1 MITGER
7 PIEPDLTALPREAQA
22 LIDSF
27 RDRYPFSFDPFQEDS
42 IRLIAEGSS
51 VIVSA
56 PTGAGKTLIAE
67 FAIYRALAHQ
77 ARIAYTTPLKALS
90 NQKYAD
96 FTRQWGERTVGI
108 LTGDV
113 KVNPRAPLTV
123 MTTEILRNKFYAG
136 QSEGLAYVVLDEC
149 HYMGNEGRGTVWE
162 EIIINCPPEVQLIAL
177 SATVS
182 NIGEIAEWIGQTH
195 RPIRAIYHPIRP
207 VPLQY
212 VLCDKDGQLW
222 PPQQASVQR
231 ILRTSHAGRGISDAR
246 IGRPWERRRD
256 RGHRPFRRRALE
268 ERVVI
273 AVLQARR
280 WLPTIYFIF
289 SRSGCER
296 ALSRFLARNEPLLSA
311 DRRED
316 VEEAI
321 RKTLLDYPSIIPES
335 DLNRLILEGLRH
347 GVGLHHA
354 GILPALKR
362 LTEVLFERGLV
373 QVVFATETM
382 SLGIHMPAKSVV
394 IGGLRKRSDLG
405 FRSLTVGELTQMAGR
420 AGRRGIDPEGTC
432 VLALD
437 APEMAEDA
445 VRLVHGS
452 PEPIESR
459 FRIGYSS
466 AALLIEAHREPEA
479 IRKTIEKSFG
489 QFQNRRRIEGI
500 KREKE
505 GLIRRM
511 AEAEGM
517 ASPCCKLATLID
529 YRQQRTAVEEER
541 ERIRSLRVATAR
553 AGRRRGRGQGSG
565 GGGGRGGSSL
575 AFFCGEGAE
584 EARAKLDAMSLSLSQ
599 ISCHR
604 CRERA
609 LRERQLKQ
617 SRRLGQALDA
627 HRRTLQQL
635 QDSYW
640 EQFLRVVAVLQH
652 FGYLEEERLSPE
664 GRLIASLRH
673 DNELLVARVAFSG
686 LLERLSPEELAAF
699 LSCLVEE
706 PRSSESLVAKHF
718 LRDQAHLRRRVK
730 MLEELSQELDKVQ
743 RSYQVPLPVFM
754 HTTYLAATH
763 RWVSGE
769 DDWLALVEQSF
780 GGHEGDLIRAFRR
793 LIDLCR
799 QLEESP
805 ELPAELQQRLSLA
818 IKMLDRGIVLESALI

>member
-1 MITGER
+1 MEKAESS
-7 PIEPDLTALPREAQA
+7 IEPVSAALPRDAQA

-27 RDRYPFSFDPFQEDS
+27 RDRYLFSFDPFQEEA
-42 IRLIAEGSS
+42 IRLIAEGNS

-77 ARIAYTTPLKALS
+77 DRIAYTTPLKALS

-96 FTRQWGERTVGI
+96 FTRQWGEGMVGI

-113 KVNPRAPLTV
+113 KVNPRAPLVV

-162 EIIINCPPEVQLIAL
+162 EIIINCPPEVQLVAL

-182 NIGEIAEWIGQTH
+182 NIGEIAEWISQTH
-195 RPIRAIYHPIRP
+195 RPIRAIHHPERP

-212 VLCDKDGQLW
+212 LLCDKDGQLW
-222 PPQQASVQR
+222 PAEPASAQR
-231 ILRTSHAGRGISDAR
+231 ILRRLSAARGSSDER
-246 IGRPWERRRD
+246 IVRPWERHRH
-256 RGHRPFRRRALE
+256 RGHRPFRRSPLDVGVA
-268 ERVVI
+268 I
-273 AVLQARR
+273 KVLQARR
-280 WLPTIYFIF
+280 WLPAIYFIF
-289 SRSGCER
+289 SRNGCER
-296 ALSRFLARNEPLLSA
+296 ALSRFLDRKEPLLDP
-311 DRRED
+311 DRSEE

-321 RKTLLDYPSIIPES
+321 RRTRLDYPSIVPES
-335 DLNRLILEGLRH
+335 DLNRLILDGLRR
-347 GVGLHHA
+347 GIGLHHA

-405 FRSLTVGELTQMAGR
+405 FRGLTVGELTQMAGR

-432 VLALD
+432 LLALES
-437 APEMAEDA
+437 PEAAEDG
-445 VRLVHGS
+445 VRLVQGA

-489 QFQNRRRIEGI
+489 QFQNRRKIETI
-500 KREKE
+500 RMEQE
-505 GLIRRM
+505 RLIRRM

-517 ASPCCKLATLID
+517 ASPCCDLATLIE
-529 YRQQRTAVEEER
+529 YRDRRAAVEQER
-541 ERIRSLRVATAR
+541 ERLRNLRVATAR
-553 AGRRRGRGQGSG
+553 ARRGRGRS
-565 GGGGRGGSSL
+565 RSSDRRPNSSL
-575 AFFCGEGAE
+575 AFFWGESTE
-584 EARAKLDAMSLSLSQ
+584 ERRAKLDAMTLSLSQ
-599 ISCHR
+599 MPCHR
-604 CRERA
+604 CPERA
-609 LRERQLKQ
+609 MRERQLKQ
-617 SRRLGQALDA
+617 SRRLGQVLES
-627 HRRTLQQL
+627 HRKTLQHL

-640 EQFLRVVAVLQH
+640 EQFLQVVAVLQH
-652 FGYLEEERLSPE
+652 FGYLEDGRLSPE
-664 GRLIASLRH
+664 GSLIASLRH

-686 LLERLSPEELAAF
+686 LLQGLSREELAAL
-699 LSCLVEE
+699 LSCFLEE
-706 PRSSESLVAKHF
+706 PRATEGLVAKLF
-718 LRDQAHLRRRVK
+718 FRDQAHLRRRVK
-730 MLEELSQELDKVQ
+730 MLEEVSQEVDKVQ
-743 RSYQVPLPVFM
+743 RLYQVPRPVFM

-780 GGHEGDLIRAFRR
+780 GGHEGDLVRAFRR

-805 ELPAELQQRLSLA
+805 LLPAELQQTLSRA
-818 IKMLDRGIVLESALI
+818 IEMLDRGIVFESALI

>member
-1 MITGER
+1 MTGER
-7 PIEPDLTALPREAQA
+7 PIEPASTSLPQDEQA
-22 LIDSF
+22 LVDSF
-27 RDRYPFSFDPFQEDS
+27 RDRYPFSLDSFQEEA
-42 IRLIAEGSS
+42 IRLIAEDNS

-77 ARIAYTTPLKALS
+77 HRIAYTTPLKALS

-96 FTRQWGERTVGI
+96 FTRQYGDGLVGI

-113 KVNPRAPLTV
+113 KVNPRAPLIV

-162 EIIINCPPEVQLIAL
+162 EIVINCPPEVQLVAL

-182 NIGEIAEWIGQTH
+182 NIGEIAEWISQTH
-195 RPIRAIYHPIRP
+195 RPIRAIHHPIRP

-212 VLCDKDGQLW
+212 LLCDKDGQLW
-222 PPQQASVQR
+222 PPEPASVQR
-231 ILRTSHAGRGISDAR
+231 ILRGSTSGRGFSSDRVA
-246 IGRPWERRRD
+246 RPWERRREH
-256 RGHRPFRRRALE
+256 GHRAFRRRPLE
-268 ERVVI
+268 VSVAI
-273 AVLQARR
+273 AVLKSRR
-280 WLPTIYFIF
+280 WLPAIYFIF

-296 ALSRFLARNEPLLSA
+296 ALSRFLERNEPLLDSA
-311 DRRED
+311 RAEE
-316 VEEAI
+316 VEKAI
-321 RKTLLDYPSIIPES
+321 GRTLFEYPSIVPES
-335 DLNRLILEGLRH
+335 DLNRLILNGLRR

-405 FRSLTVGELTQMAGR
+405 FRSLSVGELTQMGGR

-432 VLALD
+432 LLALD
-437 APEMAEDA
+437 SAEAAEDA
-445 VRLVHGS
+445 VRLVRGE

-466 AALLIEAHREPEA
+466 AALLIESHREPEA
-479 IRKTIEKSFG
+479 IRKTIERSFG
-489 QFQNRRRIEGI
+489 QFQNRRKIEAI
-500 KREKE
+500 RVEQE
-505 GLIRRM
+505 RLIRRM

-517 ASPCCKLATLID
+517 TSPCCELATLFR
-529 YRQQRTAVEEER
+529 YREGRAAVEQEQER
-541 ERIRSLRVATAR
+541 LRNLRVATAR
-553 AGRRRGRGQGSG
+553 AGRGRGRARGRG
-565 GGGGRGGSSL
+565 GRGSSSL
-575 AFFCGEGAE
+575 AFFWGESAE
-584 EARAKLDAMSLSLSQ
+584 EARAKIDAMTLSLSQ
-599 ISCHR
+599 APCHR
-604 CRERA
+604 CPERG
-609 LRERQLKQ
+609 LRERQIKQ
-617 SRRLGQALDA
+617 SRRLGQVLEG

-640 EQFLRVVAVLQH
+640 EQFLQVVAVLQH
-652 FGYLEEERLSPE
+652 FGYLEDGRLSAE

-686 LLERLSPEELAAF
+686 LLQGLSPEELAAL

-706 PRSSESLVAKHF
+706 PRRAESPVARLF

-730 MLEELSQELDKVQ
+730 TLEELSQEVDKIQ
-743 RSYQVPLPVFM
+743 RSYRVALPISM
-754 HTTYLAATH
+754 HTVYLAATH
-763 RWVSGE
+763 RWVAGE

-780 GGHEGDLIRAFRR
+780 GAHEGDLIRAFRR

-805 ELPAELQQRLSLA
+805 VLPAELQRTLSRTVEL
-818 IKMLDRGIVLESALI
+818 LDRGIVLESALI

>member
-1 MITGER
+1 MAKGHS
-7 PIEPDLTALPREAQA
+7 PIEIGSSSLSQDARV

-27 RDRYPFSFDPFQEDS
+27 RDRYPFPLDPFQEEA
-42 IRLIAEGSS
+42 IGLIAGGTS

-77 ARIAYTTPLKALS
+77 HRIAYTTPIKALS

-96 FTRQWGERTVGI
+96 FTRQWGEETVGI

-113 KVNPRAPLTV
+113 KVNPRAPLV
-123 MTTEILRNKFYAG
+123 IMTTEILRNKFYG
-136 QSEGLAYVVLDEC
+136 GEFEGLYYVVLDEC
-149 HYMGNEGRGTVWE
+149 HYMGNVGRGTVWE
-162 EIIINCPPEVQLIAL
+162 EIIINCPPEVQLVAL

-195 RPIRAIYHPIRP
+195 RPIRPIHHPVRP

-212 VLCDKDGQLW
+212 LLCDKEGQLW
-222 PPQQASVQR
+222 PPEPASARRILQASF
-231 ILRTSHAGRGISDAR
+231 SGRSMSEGRD
-246 IGRPWERRRD
+246 IGRWGRRGERR
-256 RGHRPFRRRALE
+256 HHIVRRRGLDE
-268 ERVVI
+268 SI
-273 AVLQARR
+273 AISVLRAHH
-280 WLPTIYFIF
+280 WLPVIYFIF

-296 ALSRFLARNEPLLSA
+296 ALARLLDRSEPLLDPA
-311 DRRED
+311 RGEE

-321 RKTLLDYPSIIPES
+321 QRTLLDYPSISPES
-335 DLNRLILEGLRH
+335 DLNQLILRGLRR
-347 GVGLHHA
+347 GAGLHHA
-354 GILPALKR
+354 GVLPALKR

-373 QVVFATETM
+373 RIVFATETM

-405 FRSLTVGELTQMAGR
+405 FRGLTVGELTQMAGR

-432 VLALD
+432 LLALD
-437 APEMAEDA
+437 SAEAAEDA
-445 VRLVHGS
+445 VRLVQGE

-459 FRIGYSS
+459 FRIGYGS
-466 AALLIEAHREPEA
+466 AALLIALYREPEA

-489 QFQNRRRIEGI
+489 QFQNRRKIETI
-500 KREKE
+500 RVEQTE
-505 GLIRRM
+505 LIRRL
-511 AEAEGM
+511 ADAEGI
-517 ASPCCKLATLID
+517 ASPCCPVSTLIE
-529 YRQQRTAVEEER
+529 YRERRAAIEQER
-541 ERIRSLRVATAR
+541 ERLRNLRIATAR
-553 AGRRRGRGQGSG
+553 AGRTGGRGRG
-565 GGGGRGGSSL
+565 RPVPSSL
-575 AFFCGEGAE
+575 SFFVGESAE
-584 EARAKLDAMSLSLSQ
+584 EGRAKLDAMALALSQ
-599 ISCHR
+599 MPCHR
-604 CRERA
+604 CPERGF
-609 LRERQLKQ
+609 RERQIKQ
-617 SRRLGQALDA
+617 SRRLGQVLER
-627 HRRTLQQL
+627 HHQMQQQL

-640 EQFLRVVAVLQH
+640 EQFLRVVTILQH
-652 FGYLEEERLSPE
+652 FGYLEDGRLGAE

-686 LLERLSPEELAAF
+686 LMDGLLPEELAAL

-706 PRSSESLVAKHF
+706 PRGTEQAAAKLF

-730 MLEELSQELDKVQ
+730 TLDELSQEVDRVQ
-743 RSYQVPLPVFM
+743 RSYHVGLPVSM
-754 HTTYLAATH
+754 HTTYLAAAH
-763 RWVSGE
+763 RWASGE

-805 ELPAELQQRLSLA
+805 ELPVELTRTLSRA
-818 IKMLDRGIVLESALI
+818 TAMLDRGIVLESALI

>member
-1 MITGER
+1 MTGER
-7 PIEPDLTALPREAQA
+7 PIEPASTSLPQDEQA
-22 LIDSF
+22 LVDSF
-27 RDRYPFSFDPFQEDS
+27 RDRYPFSLDSFQEEA
-42 IRLIAEGSS
+42 IRLIAEDNS

-77 ARIAYTTPLKALS
+77 HRIAYTTPLKALS

-96 FTRQWGERTVGI
+96 FTRQYGDGLVGI

-113 KVNPRAPLTV
+113 KVNPRAPLIV
-123 MTTEILRNKFYAG
+123 MTTEILRNRFYAG

-162 EIIINCPPEVQLIAL
+162 EIVINCPPEVQLVAL

-182 NIGEIAEWIGQTH
+182 NIGEIAEWISQTH
-195 RPIRAIYHPIRP
+195 RPIRAIHHPIRP

-212 VLCDKDGQLW
+212 LLCDKDGQLW
-222 PPQQASVQR
+222 PPEPASVQR
-231 ILRTSHAGRGISDAR
+231 ILRGSTSGRGFSSDRVA
-246 IGRPWERRRD
+246 RPWERRREH
-256 RGHRPFRRRALE
+256 GHRAFRRRPLE
-268 ERVVI
+268 VSVAI
-273 AVLQARR
+273 AVLKSRR
-280 WLPTIYFIF
+280 WLPAIYFIF

-296 ALSRFLARNEPLLSA
+296 ALARFLERNEPLLDSA
-311 DRRED
+311 RAEE

-321 RKTLLDYPSIIPES
+321 GRTLFEYPSIVPES
-335 DLNRLILEGLRH
+335 DLNRLILNGLRR

-405 FRSLTVGELTQMAGR
+405 FRSLSVGELTQMGGR

-432 VLALD
+432 LLALD
-437 APEMAEDA
+437 SAEAAEDA
-445 VRLVHGS
+445 VRLVRGE

-466 AALLIEAHREPEA
+466 AALLIELHREPEA
-479 IRKTIEKSFG
+479 IRKTIERSFG
-489 QFQNRRRIEGI
+489 QFQNRRKIEAI
-500 KREKE
+500 RMEQE
-505 GLIRRM
+505 RLIRRM

-517 ASPCCKLATLID
+517 ASPCCELATLFH
-529 YRQQRTAVEEER
+529 YREGRAAVEQEQER
-541 ERIRSLRVATAR
+541 LRNLRVATAR
-553 AGRRRGRGQGSG
+553 AGRGRGKARGRG
-565 GGGGRGGSSL
+565 GRGSSSL
-575 AFFCGEGAE
+575 AFFWGESAE
-584 EARAKLDAMSLSLSQ
+584 EARAKIDAMTLSLSQ
-599 ISCHR
+599 APCHR
-604 CRERA
+604 CPERG
-609 LRERQLKQ
+609 LRERQIKQ
-617 SRRLGQALDA
+617 SRRLGQVQEG

-640 EQFLRVVAVLQH
+640 EQFLQVVAVLQH
-652 FGYLEEERLSPE
+652 FGYLEDGRLSAE

-686 LLERLSPEELAAF
+686 LLQGLPPEELAAL

-706 PRSSESLVAKHF
+706 PRRAESSVARLF

-730 MLEELSQELDKVQ
+730 TLEELSQEVDKIQ
-743 RSYQVPLPVFM
+743 RSYRVALPISM
-754 HTTYLAATH
+754 HTVYLAATH
-763 RWVSGE
+763 RWVAGE

-780 GGHEGDLIRAFRR
+780 GAHEGDLIRAFRR

-805 ELPAELQQRLSLA
+805 VLPAEIQRTLSRTVEL
-818 IKMLDRGIVLESALI
+818 LDRGIVLESALI